1 MWMWYSLD
9 KENNPVACVDMG
21 HYMAWVENNQG
32 QTIVKQDS
40 IGDISVSTVFLG
52 LNHSFSTPRNS
63 PILWETMI
71 FGGEFDQYMDRY
83 SSYEDALKGH
93 ETAMKLV
100 NKNTEIK

>member
-52 LNHSFSTPRNS
+52 LDHSFSTPRNS

-71 FGGEFDQYMDRY
+71 FGGENDQAYQERY
-83 SSYEDALKGH
+83 ASYEQAIEGH
-93 ETAMKLV
+93 QKAI
-100 NKNTEIK
+100 NFIKK